1 MTPPGTFTPT
11 PTSAPERFFISKNVF
26 TSDSPVQIQV
36 SISQVPG
43 HYDLTIYNSAGE
55 HIKTMDSMYLDS
67 AFSKTYSWDGTNS
80 FGNKCAS
87 GVYVIYL
94 TEPVKRLLGRVVLIH

>member
-1 MTPPGTFTPT
+1 
-11 PTSAPERFFISKNVF
+11 
-26 TSDSPVQIQV
+26 
-36 SISQVPG
+36 VPG

-67 AFSKTYSWDGTNS
+67 AFSKTYSWDGTNT